1 MPVYNGIK
9 LVLIRNALM
18 KRPTDTVESSGGN
31 TPQRY
36 YGRWLIIALLAL
48 ASGFGISQLRASIER
63 EKPKFIPNPIQP
75 TTSFNNTTTDRGNN
89 PKPLAPG
96 ARMPAN
102 HPPVQNQAMSQTLPP
117 SLNMSSGNL
126 GSGTASSGAGSLPD
140 MAEKLQNRLNT
151 QTPNDASG
159 WWLLGQTRLQLQ
171 QNPQAIAA
179 FEHAITLDNSSRN
192 QLGLAQALRAEGKQ
206 DQQQHVNQLVL
217 SVLATEPQ
225 HPQALRLAGELA
237 AERGDTQQALDIWQR
252 LYPTLASTPQRQQE
266 LANLIEQTAQQAG
279 LPSPLA
285 TQNLQT
291 TTEQPANNT
300 PATET
305 APHIT
310 LTVHIDPELAKQVQP
325 DDTLFIY
332 AKAMNGPAFPL
343 AAARYRVA
351 DLPLT
356 LTLSEQQRVV
366 PAAGLSDYPEWK
378 VGARISRQGDAMP
391 AKGDLLDEI
400 PNINRHSPTV
410 DLWIRH
416 SL

>member
-1 MPVYNGIK
+1 MPVYTGIK

-18 KRPTDTVESSGGN
+18 QRPTDTAESSGGN

-48 ASGFGISQLRASIER
+48 ASWFGISQLLTSIER

-75 TTSFNNTTTDRGNN
+75 TTSFNNTAPDRGNS

-102 HPPVQNQAMSQTLPP
+102 HPPLQNQAISQTLPP
-117 SLNMSSGNL
+117 SLDM
-126 GSGTASSGAGSLPD
+126 GSGSASSGAGSLPE

-171 QNPQAIAA
+171 QNPQAITA

-192 QLGLAQALRAEGKQ
+192 RLGLAQALRAEGKQ
-206 DQQQHVNQLVL
+206 DQQPRINELVL

-237 AERGDTQQALDIWQR
+237 AERGETQQALDIWQR

-266 LANLIEQTAQQAG
+266 LANLMQQTAQQAG

-285 TQNLQT
+285 SQHPQEHPT
-291 TTEQPANNT
+291 NNT
-300 PATET
+300 PAT

-343 AAARYRVA
+343 AAARYRAA

-366 PAAGLSDYPEWK
+366 PSAGLSDYPEWK

-391 AKGDLLDEI
+391 AKGDLLAEI
-400 PNINRHSPTV
+400 PNINRHSPAV